1 MIFSRFISVANCQN
15 EGVRYTFFYD
25 EEYGCRWFPPVRLF
39 FTDYWRLPTCI
50 QRQLSA
56 CIVPSSYCMMM
67 ILFLRSASSVHTTMV
82 AVRTAILSNCLT
94 MAPSCVMM
102 VSAALSTIVM
112 RLAMDAVPVPCVS
125 RASAGPVC
133 HGGNHGGKVIVCWH
147 FYKKVKISG
156 RG

>member
-50 QRQLSA
+50 QRLLSA
-56 CIVPSSYCMMM
+56 CIIPSSYCMMM

-94 MAPSCVMM
+94 MAPSCIVM
-102 VSAALSTIVM
+102 VSAALFAIVT
-112 RLAMDAVPVPCVS
+112 RLAMDAVPVRCVS